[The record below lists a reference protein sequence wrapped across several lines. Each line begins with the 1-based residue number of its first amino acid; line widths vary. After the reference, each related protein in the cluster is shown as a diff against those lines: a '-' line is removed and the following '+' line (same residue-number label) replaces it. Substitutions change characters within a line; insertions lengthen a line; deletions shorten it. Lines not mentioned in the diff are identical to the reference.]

1 MPTVYSV
8 LNHFTCIVGD
18 HFKASWVC
26 DHCGHQ
32 INTAD
37 NRRKIEHFLKFGTSV
52 NACTNANKIGEEAT
66 LALREEYAILESE
79 LARKRA
85 RSAAKKTAVSTLD
98 LPARQRKRQA
108 PLSFDPQIKDTLDMG
123 YARMMFA
130 TASKIG
136 FMDSGFV
143 EAYFLDNFN
152 FTPPSRKVILG
163 PLLNAIYILVC
174 SVVSSVRLW
183 CPVGSLSGA
192 TRPLMP
198 SSPSATTPASGPT
211 WASFVSSSSR

>member
-18 HFKASWVC
+18 HYKASWVC

-66 LALREEYAILESE
+66 LALRKEYAVLESE

-85 RSAAKKTAVSTLD
+85 CSTAKKTAVSTL
-98 LPARQRKRQA
+98 
-108 PLSFDPQIKDTLDMG
+108 T
-123 YARMMFA
+123 
-130 TASKIG
+130 
-136 FMDSGFV
+136 
-143 EAYFLDNFN
+143 
-152 FTPPSRKVILG
+152 
-163 PLLNAIYILVC
+163 
-174 SVVSSVRLW
+174 
-183 CPVGSLSGA
+183 
-192 TRPLMP
+192 
-198 SSPSATTPASGPT
+198 SPPASGKGKPPSASTRRSRTPST
-211 WASFVSSSSR
+211 WATPE